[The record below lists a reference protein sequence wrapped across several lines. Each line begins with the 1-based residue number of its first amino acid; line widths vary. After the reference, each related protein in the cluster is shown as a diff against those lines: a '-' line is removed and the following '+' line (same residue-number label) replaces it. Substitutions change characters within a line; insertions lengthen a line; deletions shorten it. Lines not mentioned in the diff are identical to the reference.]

1 MSKKN
6 KSNKKSKQIE
16 IKPKSNRL
24 PYLIILILTFI
35 LYGNT
40 IPNDYALDDI
50 YSISGNQYTK
60 KGFSGI
66 NDLLTKNYF
75 SGYYGDMDISLAG
88 GRYRPLSL
96 VTFAIEYE
104 FFGESPHI
112 NHFINVLLF
121 TLTGILLYMILLN
134 ILKRFKFREWWFSIP
149 FIATLLFIF
158 HPIHTEVVA
167 NIKGRDEIL
176 SLLGALLS
184 LWLIWKYV
192 ETKKSKS
199 LYIAFITFFLAL
211 ISKENAITFVLIIPL
226 TIYFFSTK
234 KLKNYL
240 KLFIPLVLASGLFF
254 WIRFS
259 IVGGIGGSD
268 PTELM
273 DNPFL
278 HASFIE
284 KYATI
289 FYTFAIYLKLL
300 VLPHPLT
307 WDYYPY
313 HIELVNAAN
322 IITILSLVFF
332 MAIGIYAILTFKKKS
347 LLSFCILFFL
357 ISFSIVSNLVFS
369 IGAFMAERFMY
380 IPSIAFCIL
389 IAFILVEKASKFFKA
404 KAGHKKAILTI
415 LSVVFLLFAIKTI
428 SRNTVWKDDYTLYT
442 HDVNISKNS
451 AKSNNIA
458 GQHYAYKASKNKNQL
473 ERNQDYIKSISLLRK
488 AIEIHPKYMDA
499 LFYLGNVYYD
509 YNKNLDSTFYYYLKI
524 LEIDSSENH
533 VFENTQKILAANE
546 DVDFKIKIYSEMFR
560 YNQQDYNVNY
570 SLGSLLGEYK
580 SNLDTAIFFMQNAI
594 EINPNKADAYKF
606 LGTVYYLKND
616 FTKAVEIFEK
626 AVELDPNDERM
637 KQYLGAA
644 KQQRKVLGVH

>member
-1 MSKKN
+1 MSKK
-6 KSNKKSKQIE
+6 KKNSKKTKQIQT
-16 IKPKSNRL
+16 KVQSNR
-24 PYLIILILTFI
+24 PAYLIILILTFI

-40 IPNDYALDDI
+40 IPNDFALDDI

-60 KGFSGI
+60 KGFEGI

-75 SGYYGDMDISLAG
+75 SGFYGDMDIELAG

-104 FFGESPHI
+104 IFGENPHI

-121 TLTGILLYMILLN
+121 ALTGILIYLILLN
-134 ILKRFKFREWWFSIP
+134 ILKRYKSKEWWFSIP
-149 FIATLLFIF
+149 FIATLLFVF

-184 LWLIWKYV
+184 LWLIWKYI
-192 ETKKSKS
+192 ETKKSRN
-199 LYIAFITFFLAL
+199 LYLAFITFFLAL
-211 ISKENAITFVLIIPL
+211 MSKENAATFLLIIPL
-226 TIYFFSTK
+226 TIYYFSTK

-240 KLFIPLVLASGLFF
+240 KIFIPLVLATVAFF

-278 HASFIE
+278 NASFIV

-300 VLPHPLT
+300 IFPHPLT

-313 HIELVNAAN
+313 HIELVEAGN
-322 IITILSLVFF
+322 IITILSFVFF
-332 MAIGIYAILTFKKKS
+332 LAIGVYAILTIKKKS
-347 LLSFCILFFL
+347 IWSFCILFFL

-380 IPSIAFCIL
+380 IPSLAFCIL
-389 IAFILVEKASKFFKA
+389 IAFVLVETSSKIFKNY
-404 KAGHKKAILTI
+404 KTHKKAVLFFISI
-415 LSVVFLLFAIKTI
+415 VFLLFSIKTI
-428 SRNTVWKDDYTLYT
+428 SRNTTWKDDFTLYT

-458 GQHYAYKASKNKNQL
+458 GQHYAYRANQTKNQV
-473 ERNQDYIKSISLLRK
+473 ERNENFRKAISLLRK
-488 AIEIHPKYMDA
+488 SIEIHPKYMDA
-499 LFYLGNVYYD
+499 LFYLGNVYFD
-509 YNKNLDSTFYYYLKI
+509 YNKNLDSTFYYYFKI
-524 LEIDSSENH
+524 LEIDSAEKH
-533 VFENTQKILAANE
+533 VFENTQKILNTSQ
-546 DVDFKIKIYSEMFR
+546 DIDFKIKIYSKLFEF
-560 YNQQDYNVNY
+560 NKGDYNVNY
-570 SLGSLLGEYK
+570 SLGSLLGEHK
-580 SNLDTAIFFMQNAI
+580 SNLDTAIFFMKNAI
-594 EINPNKADAYKF
+594 EINPKKADAYKF

-616 FTKAVEIFEK
+616 FKNAVEIFEK

-644 KQQRKVLGVH
+644 KQIEVPKVN